1 MIKRRKRPALTDIE
15 VGSFSDIAFL
25 LIIFFILTTQ
35 IVRLVGKTVEI
46 PSGSESKQEEQKD
59 DKKQLMVH
67 MTGANKITINDETAN
82 LTLDDLKTRLIAEDF
97 ESKTKPEEKFVIL
110 DAQPDVPY
118 EIYYKVVM
126 MIDECGGK
134 LAILEPEDTKKKGGS

>member
-46 PSGSESKQEEQKD
+46 PSGSESKQEEKKE

-67 MTGANKITINDETAN
+67 MTGANKITINDE
-82 LTLDDLKTRLIAEDF
+82 I
-97 ESKTKPEEKFVIL
+97 
-110 DAQPDVPY
+110 
-118 EIYYKVVM
+118 
-126 MIDECGGK
+126 
-134 LAILEPEDTKKKGGS
+134 